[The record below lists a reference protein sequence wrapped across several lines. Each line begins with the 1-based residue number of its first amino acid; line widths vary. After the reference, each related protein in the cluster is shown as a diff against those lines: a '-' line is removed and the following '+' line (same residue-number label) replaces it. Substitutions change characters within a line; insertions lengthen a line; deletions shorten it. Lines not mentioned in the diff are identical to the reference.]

1 MGLLD
6 LLQQGYQGYK
16 QSDVPVAAL
25 LRNEPENFFPSV
37 ERNLEQQLSLL
48 QTPEGAL
55 DLVNPISKA
64 GGLLG
69 SINLGKKS
77 FPQFSDEFLENFKNK
92 NRLPVEKKIGNK
104 PMPSELVPFFDDYRK
119 GNISQSDYI
128 KQTMKFFPPQTFT
141 NVPKLTPLD
150 NIGQALN
157 KKQTDKG
164 KAILGRGAFIDEGTK
179 VESRLDIPAY
189 NEFGIW
195 SASIRGKTPENM
207 TKTVYGQTAHLVS
220 KGKEKIKFLGS
231 GTKSLKVAEGGN
243 KSPFAVMEGYYKATS
258 PEKSTQLAKK
268 YMNNS
273 EWSQIGMN
281 PRRAGYFYDK
291 ADGMPVSEADE
302 VIQIGPLVLGK
313 NVKKFNPKDSLTN
326 RTNPKTGGLL
336 SF

>member
-1 MGLLD
+1 
-6 LLQQGYQGYK
+6 
-16 QSDVPVAAL
+16 
-25 LRNEPENFFPSV
+25 
-37 ERNLEQQLSLL
+37 
-48 QTPEGAL
+48 
-55 DLVNPISKA
+55 
-64 GGLLG
+64 
-69 SINLGKKS
+69 
-77 FPQFSDEFLENFKNK
+77 
-92 NRLPVEKKIGNK
+92 
-104 PMPSELVPFFDDYRK
+104 
-119 GNISQSDYI
+119 
-128 KQTMKFFPPQTFT
+128 
-141 NVPKLTPLD
+141 
-150 NIGQALN
+150 
-157 KKQTDKG
+157 
-164 KAILGRGAFIDEGTK
+164 
-179 VESRLDIPAY
+179 
-189 NEFGIW
+189 
-195 SASIRGKTPENM
+195 M

-258 PEKSTQLAKK
+258 PKKSTQLAEK
-268 YMNNS
+268 YINNS